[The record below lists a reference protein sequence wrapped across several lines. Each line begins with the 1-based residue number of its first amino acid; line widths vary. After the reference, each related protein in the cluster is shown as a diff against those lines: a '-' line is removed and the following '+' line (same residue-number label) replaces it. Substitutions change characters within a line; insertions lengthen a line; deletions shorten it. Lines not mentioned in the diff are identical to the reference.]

1 MRLSLH
7 SSRTTSIEC
16 YNSHVSF
23 EIDGEVSFSGGYH
36 QEGELTGGSVGVYW
50 DDNAGLKYGWNRD
63 FKHDR
68 MFMWSK
74 TGHVVT
80 KYSLADPEFGDK
92 FVIGVASDKRFG
104 TPVFSTKGGRS
115 MCPGELG
122 TVFRESGVY
131 TEIPLKTKMN
141 TENLNPAT
149 RNF

>member
-1 MRLSLH
+1 M
-7 SSRTTSIEC
+7 
-16 YNSHVSF
+16 
-23 EIDGEVSFSGGYH
+23 
-36 QEGELTGGSVGVYW
+36 YW

-74 TGHVVT
+74 RGHVVT

-115 MCPGELG
+115 MCRVSWAPCFVNRAS
-122 TVFRESGVY
+122 TRRFRW
-131 TEIPLKTKMN
+131 
-141 TENLNPAT
+141 
-149 RNF
+149 RRR